1 MSHVKQAEEY
11 RDLLEAMKKEGDEE
25 DYEHGEREMDQL
37 LRELSKK
44 YVRYRTRRDGRVY
57 RK

>member
-25 DYEHGEREMDQL
+25 DYEKSEKEMDEF
-37 LRELSKK
+37 LRRISRK
-44 YVRYRTRRDGRVY
+44 YVVFRTRRDGRVY